1 MNILDTH
8 LKDMK
13 VKGEK
18 ERVVNGITIE
28 IYEPSEKEKFLSI
41 GHGLEMRRV
50 MEEERKR
57 KLSYVK
63 ALELREARERI
74 VKSWKKLY
82 SPEANIVTGKQN
94 TSKPNQDEQQYRA
107 HVQER
112 ASEEFDETDLPF

>member
-41 GHGLEMRRV
+41 GRGLEMRRI

-63 ALELREARERI
+63 ALELREAKERI

-82 SPEANIVTGKQN
+82 SPEEEYLSLSEGK
-94 TSKPNQDEQQYRA
+94 
-107 HVQER
+107 
-112 ASEEFDETDLPF
+112 

>member
-18 ERVVNGITIE
+18 KRVVNGITIE
-28 IYEPSEKEKFLSI
+28 IYKPSEKEKFLSI
-41 GHGLEMRRV
+41 GRGLEMKRI

-63 ALELREARERI
+63 ALELREAKERI

-82 SPEANIVTGKQN
+82 SPEEEYLSLSEGK
-94 TSKPNQDEQQYRA
+94 
-107 HVQER
+107 
-112 ASEEFDETDLPF
+112 

>member
-41 GHGLEMRRV
+41 GRGLEMKRI

-63 ALELREARERI
+63 ALELREAKERI

-82 SPEANIVTGKQN
+82 SPEEEYLSLSEGK
-94 TSKPNQDEQQYRA
+94 
-107 HVQER
+107 
-112 ASEEFDETDLPF
+112 

>member
-41 GHGLEMRRV
+41 GRGLEMKRI
-50 MEEERKR
+50 MEEERNKKFMERPVAITQEQKIQKAALVKR
-57 KLSYVK
+57 FEQDFGPDAYLNLSQ
-63 ALELREARERI
+63 
-74 VKSWKKLY
+74 
-82 SPEANIVTGKQN
+82 GK
-94 TSKPNQDEQQYRA
+94 
-107 HVQER
+107 
-112 ASEEFDETDLPF
+112 